1 MAASEEAVV
10 AEESAAE
17 EATIKPAAADEAA
30 VAEEAASE
38 EAVVAEES
46 ATEEAVAEQA
56 AKEIEKPAPAKTV
69 SNPPDKR
76 HIEVEDDESK
86 SWRKKNRR
94 KQIKRVLAGLVAMA
108 RESEAFASLILAW
121 SSPPSRLIIAEV
133 RVCTPGSSSSLRSLR
148 TRAHSPSPRRSA
160 WREMASPIRRNTR
173 PLSAGWSF
181 PQGPSQ

>member
-1 MAASEEAVV
+1 MRFSLAQACGVNNDVVVKEEA
-10 AEESAAE
+10 
-17 EATIKPAAADEAA
+17 ATQ
-30 VAEEAASE
+30 EAASE

-46 ATEEAVAEQA
+46 ATEEATIKSAAAEAPVAAEAVAEEA

-94 KQIKRVLAGLVAMA
+94 KQIKRILAGLVAMA
-108 RESEAFASLILAW
+108 RESEACASLILAW
-121 SSPPSRLIIAEV
+121 SSPSSRLIIAEV

-160 WREMASPIRRNTR
+160 SRTTS
-173 PLSAGWSF
+173 L
-181 PQGPSQ
+181 

>member
-1 MAASEEAVV
+1 MKEEV
-10 AEESAAE
+10 A
-17 EATIKPAAADEAA
+17 TQ
-30 VAEEAASE
+30 EAASE

-46 ATEEAVAEQA
+46 ATEEATIKSAAAEVSAAAEAVAEEAPVAEEAVAEEA

-94 KQIKRVLAGLVAMA
+94 KQIKRILAGLVAMA
-108 RESEAFASLILAW
+108 RESEACASLILAW
-121 SSPPSRLIIAEV
+121 SSPSSRLIIAEV

-160 WREMASPIRRNTR
+160 SRTTS
-173 PLSAGWSF
+173 L
-181 PQGPSQ
+181 

>member
-1 MAASEEAVV
+1 MKKEAATEEAASE
-10 AEESAAE
+10 
-17 EATIKPAAADEAA
+17 EAA

-46 ATEEAVAEQA
+46 ATEEATIKSAAAEVSAAAEAVAEEAPVAEEAVAEEA
-56 AKEIEKPAPAKTV
+56 AKEVEKPAPAKTV

-108 RESEAFASLILAW
+108 RESEACASLILAW

-133 RVCTPGSSSSLRSLR
+133 RVCTPGSPSSLWSL
-148 TRAHSPSPRRSA
+148 
-160 WREMASPIRRNTR
+160 
-173 PLSAGWSF
+173 
-181 PQGPSQ
+181 

>member
-1 MAASEEAVV
+1 MKEEA
-10 AEESAAE
+10 
-17 EATIKPAAADEAA
+17 ATQEAA
-30 VAEEAASE
+30 TQEAASE
-38 EAVVAEES
+38 EAVVAEEFATEEAAIKS
-46 ATEEAVAEQA
+46 AVSAAAAPVAEEAVAEEA

-94 KQIKRVLAGLVAMA
+94 KQIKRILAGLVAMA
-108 RESEAFASLILAW
+108 RESEACASLILAW

-160 WREMASPIRRNTR
+160 SRTTS
-173 PLSAGWSF
+173 S
-181 PQGPSQ
+181 